1 MRHLGLSSTAARPR
15 GRSLTRA
22 LDAPPQNQTKQKTTE
37 LSLRL
42 GLGKSGLTMAA
53 EEDLA
58 RVLGVNPGCVTPL
71 ALAHDHPSAR
81 DVLALF
87 DHRLRPSA
95 DASAAAD
102 ASSAA
107 SSAAP
112 RFFAHPAVNT
122 SSVALDAQGLE
133 RFLAAAGRDPVRH
146 AWTDL
151 EVVAAV
157 GRDSPG
163 DLKPHLDGVPVPEAP
178 PAGAAAPEGPSSSSA
193 GPKVAAAA
201 AAQKGKGGKGGKAA
215 AGDAK
220 KEDAEAA
227 AARQL
232 LELTDVR
239 ARADEL
245 LGLASQALL
254 GKDLASSGLEG
265 SYALSRLRADF
276 EAALG
281 ALKNA
286 AHAGGRAAARG
297 EAVAA
302 ALGTY
307 VK

>member
-1 MRHLGLSSTAARPR
+1 
-15 GRSLTRA
+15 
-22 LDAPPQNQTKQKTTE
+22 
-37 LSLRL
+37 
-42 GLGKSGLTMAA
+42 MAA

-95 DASAAAD
+95 DAAAA
-102 ASSAA
+102 SCAA
-107 SSAAP
+107 SSSSSPP

-122 SSVALDAQGLE
+122 SSVALDAAGLE
-133 RFLAAAGRDPVRH
+133 RFLAAAGRDASRH

-178 PAGAAAPEGPSSSSA
+178 APAPEAAPEGPSSSSA

-201 AAQKGKGGKGGKAA
+201 AQKGGKGGGKGGKAA
-215 AGDAK
+215 DAANK
-220 KEDAEAA
+220 PDSEAAA

-276 EAALG
+276 EAALA